1 MSTKLKNLLLI
12 LDNDDIQAFSEL
24 ITTKIMSGNKK
35 HQAFF
40 THYIQNQDTQNLKV
54 IPVADRLLMSDLCKM
69 IEKFLVMKHASNSA
83 HYFDMTLMSLYRI
96 NENEKLFNDIL
107 QNAQKREKQNHKN
120 ADHYA
125 ETSEIY
131 FEKWQFDQLK
141 NRFGNT
147 EADDIIFMEDISLI
161 SKKLKQTVILAPQS
175 ALISKK
181 INTEFIDF
189 IEPYIIE
196 KKYLDYP
203 CISVFYYAIKMLFH
217 PDQIHWFEEF
227 NHVLSSNENH
237 FSTEE
242 LKTLYFQAIN
252 YCIRKHNLGNKEF
265 SKKLLEYYITALE
278 KRYLLT
284 NGFLSKNTYRN
295 INTIAIRMGK
305 YEEATKITSD
315 NAKFLRK
322 EEKESAYQFNL
333 ANIHYAKH
341 EYDLALHAL
350 RIAEF
355 DDHLSNLF
363 AKTLMLK
370 IYYETKETR
379 LLDSHLDA
387 MQVYLTRKK
396 IIGYHKTNYSNI
408 VKYTRKLIRLKPY
421 DQKAKEK
428 LAESIRNEKLLPD
441 RDWLLRQVG

>member
-1 MSTKLKNLLLI
+1 MSTKLKNLIFI
-12 LDNDDIQAFSEL
+12 LDNDDIQSFSEL
-24 ITTKIMSGNKK
+24 ITTKIMSGNKN
-35 HQAFF
+35 HLVFF
-40 THYIQNQDTQNLKV
+40 NNYIQNELSEKNKV
-54 IPVADRLLMSDLCKM
+54 IPVSDRLLMSDLCKM
-69 IEKFLVMKHASNSA
+69 IEKYLVMKKAANAA
-83 HYFDMTLMSLYRI
+83 HFYDMTLMGIYRI
-96 NENEKLFNDIL
+96 HENEKLFNDIL
-107 QNAQKREKQNHKN
+107 HTAQKREKLSLKN
-120 ADHYA
+120 ADYYA
-125 ETSEIY
+125 EISEIY

-147 EADDIIFMEDISLI
+147 EADDIIMMEEISLI

-175 ALISKK
+175 SLISKK
-181 INTEFIDF
+181 INTQFIDY
-189 IEPYIIE
+189 IESYIIE
-196 KKYLDYP
+196 KNYLEYP
-203 CISVFYYAIKMLFH
+203 CISVFYYAIKMLFY
-217 PDQIHWFEEF
+217 PDDLQWFDRF
-227 NHVLSSNENH
+227 NHILTSYEQH
-237 FSTEE
+237 FSVEE

-265 SKKLLEYYITALE
+265 SKKLLEYYMTAL
-278 KRYLLT
+278 KKHYLLT

-305 YEEATKITSD
+305 YEEANKITLD

-341 EYDLALHAL
+341 EYDLALNAL